1 VRLRLPLRDSR
12 HEVCDEAGRHGVT
25 RAADGNRAEVLGAST
40 WNVVL
45 DDRYSVRGSARDE
58 RVGEEDTHSVVIDIE
73 DDPTAADPIDAV
85 AVPRGIIVPC

>member
-12 HEVCDEAGRHGVT
+12 HEVCDEGGRHGVT
-25 RAADGNRAEVLGAST
+25 RAADANRAEVLGEAPEA
-40 WNVVL
+40 V
-45 DDRYSVRGSARDE
+45 
-58 RVGEEDTHSVVIDIE
+58 EDFATA

>member
-12 HEVCDEAGRHGVT
+12 HEVCDEGGRHGVT
-25 RAADGNRAEVLGAST
+25 RAADANRAEVLGEH
-40 WNVVL
+40 VERRL
-45 DDRYSVRGSARDE
+45 GRSVTEAPE
-58 RVGEEDTHSVVIDIE
+58 AVEDFATA